1 MTDDTKT
8 LLLYSR
14 HWSVN
19 YQKFVGTT
27 LIKLWS
33 HPPGLNDD
41 AVSLIISN
49 PISFLL
55 ICSSFLVSIHLE
67 NMAFFTTFFKQ
78 LLSRKERKS
87 SISWSRSSRERKT
100 TASDDSPSSNSS
112 IITSSKEGHNFKYE
126 GGRRYHAETDVAYI
140 LPNDDDGNHP
150 IIITNNIRST
160 IIAAIKPLFYFLL
173 CRGWSCS
180 SATLDFEGCLTMV
193 TQKKKR
199 DHLKK
204 RAYFV
209 TTRI

>member
-1 MTDDTKT
+1 
-8 LLLYSR
+8 
-14 HWSVN
+14 
-19 YQKFVGTT
+19 
-27 LIKLWS
+27 
-33 HPPGLNDD
+33 
-41 AVSLIISN
+41 
-49 PISFLL
+49 
-55 ICSSFLVSIHLE
+55 
-67 NMAFFTTFFKQ
+67 MAFFTTFFKQ

-173 CRGWSCS
+173 CRG
-180 SATLDFEGCLTMV
+180 
-193 TQKKKR
+193 
-199 DHLKK
+199 
-204 RAYFV
+204 
-209 TTRI
+209 